1 MVLHSLAVRNHCSAS
16 CMVQHL
22 QGFGSLCNKL
32 DCWYSKGRYIPSKS
46 WKSKSLWEYYT
57 DSPQLKKFTWEI
69 LYIDIHL
76 SSFKCQ
82 NSLLVGNLHWV
93 SLIQRMLTE
102 LRGNFQKIQHC
113 LCSFIDGL
121 FAFFFFFVCVGVWLI
136 FAICVLVVSRICMC
150 YLLSMWRF

>member
-1 MVLHSLAVRNHCSAS
+1 
-16 CMVQHL
+16 
-22 QGFGSLCNKL
+22 
-32 DCWYSKGRYIPSKS
+32 
-46 WKSKSLWEYYT
+46 
-57 DSPQLKKFTWEI
+57 

-93 SLIQRMLTE
+93 SLFQRMLTE